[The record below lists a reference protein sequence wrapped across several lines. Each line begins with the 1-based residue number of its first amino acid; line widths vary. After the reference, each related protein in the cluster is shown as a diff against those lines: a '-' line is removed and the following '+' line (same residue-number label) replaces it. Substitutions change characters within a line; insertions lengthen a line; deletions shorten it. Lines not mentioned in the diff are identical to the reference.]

1 MFDSLIQ
8 KLLEQS
14 ILSNLTSLASRLLI
28 AAIFILAGFGKIT
41 GYAGTVSYMQ
51 AMGVPG
57 ALAPLA
63 ILVELGG
70 GLALLLGL
78 WTRSVAAILAGF
90 CVITAF
96 IFHHNLADQ
105 TTMIMFMKNLA
116 MTGGLLQL
124 VMYGGG
130 AASLDQRSSHR

>member
-1 MFDSLIQ
+1 MFDSLIR

-14 ILSNLTSLASRLLI
+14 VLLNLTSLASRLLMS
-28 AAIFILAGFGKIT
+28 AIFILAGFSKIT
-41 GYAGTVSYMQ
+41 GYAGTVGYMQ

-70 GLALLLGL
+70 GLALLFGL
-78 WTRSVAAILAGF
+78 WSRSIAAILAGF

-105 TTMIMFMKNLA
+105 TTMIMFMKNMA
-116 MTGGLLQL
+116 MAGGLLQL

-130 AASLDQRSSHR
+130 AASLDRRSTQG

>member
-1 MFDSLIQ
+1 MFDSLIE
-8 KLLEQS
+8 KLLQQPA
-14 ILSNLTSLASRLLI
+14 LATLTSLASRLLM
-28 AAIFILAGFGKIT
+28 ATIFILAGFSKIT
-41 GYAGTVSYMQ
+41 GYAGTVGYMQ

-70 GLALLLGL
+70 GLALLFGL
-78 WTRSVAAILAGF
+78 WTRSVAAVLAGF

-124 VMYGGG
+124 VIYGGG
-130 AASLDQRSSHR
+130 VASLSKSHSLR